1 MWTNSGDSHFIEPHD
16 GWTARLPRAL
26 ADPTPKAVKD
36 PDGEW
41 ETVSVDG
48 QTFRRKLPSSAAAKF
63 IEDSQRQVYAFFQH
77 DETAAPTMQALGY
90 RNVMF
95 GSDYPHME
103 GTFGHTQKTLEGLLA
118 DAKPETVLRITQ
130 GTFRELFPQ
139 VPPVPASTDA
149 IEG

>member
-1 MWTNSGDSHFIEPHD
+1 MAVRPTLS
-16 GWTARLPRAL
+16 R
-26 ADPTPKAVKD
+26 DPKEILMT
-36 PDGEW
+36 
-41 ETVSVDG
+41 
-48 QTFRRKLPSSAAAKF
+48 
-63 IEDSQRQVYAFFQH
+63 QVYACFQH
-77 DETAAPTMQALGY
+77 DETAVPTMEALGY

-103 GTFGHTQKTLEGLLA
+103 GTFGHIQKTLEGLLA
-118 DAKPETVLRITQ
+118 DAKPETVPRITQ

>member
-1 MWTNSGDSHFIEPHD
+1 MAVRPTLS
-16 GWTARLPRAL
+16 R
-26 ADPTPKAVKD
+26 DPKEILMT
-36 PDGEW
+36 
-41 ETVSVDG
+41 
-48 QTFRRKLPSSAAAKF
+48 
-63 IEDSQRQVYAFFQH
+63 QVYACFQH
-77 DETAAPTMQALGY
+77 DETAVPTMEALGY